1 MELMLTI
8 DLRMYRMSGIGR
20 YLRNVVPLLLP
31 LLDVDHIR
39 VIGDR
44 TDLLEDAWS
53 EDQRV
58 EVFDSKAGIYSIEEQ
73 ALSLAGA
80 FRHSTLLWVP
90 HYSVPFLYRG
100 RLAVTIHDAC
110 HLALRESLSGSIK
123 RGYAKLLFDSVGR
136 RASAIFCVSD
146 FTASEVQ
153 KYLHTPR
160 SRIYVT
166 RPGLDAKWNSNPP
179 LHKEPDGLPYFLY
192 VGNIKP
198 NKNLKTLLRAFRQ
211 IMDQIPHRLVIVGK
225 MSNMNTVDDAVVR
238 EAESLS
244 SRVHLTGEVG
254 DELLR
259 QYYRGADF
267 FVFPSLY
274 EGFGLPL
281 LEAMGMGCPI
291 LSSNASALPEVAAD
305 AALYFNSQDS
315 GDLAEKLLQIAS
327 DPALRAG
334 LVERGFLRLK
344 AFSYQDCAAQTA
356 EVLNTLYKSS

>member
-31 LLDVDHIR
+31 LLDVDRIR

-80 FRHSTLLWVP
+80 FRNSTLLWVP

-123 RGYAKLLFDSVGR
+123 RGYAKLLFESVGR
-136 RASAIFCVSD
+136 RASAVFCVSD

-153 KYLHTPR
+153 KYLHIPR